1 VTWFVRCFD
10 VTFAAL
16 NHDGG
21 GQPFCKLRGPAFGI
35 VYIIMGVISCVLGVF
50 GAYKSI
56 ATWGKQQGWV
66 PGNPE
71 GVSMSRFRYA

>member
-1 VTWFVRCFD
+1 
-10 VTFAAL
+10 
-16 NHDGG
+16 
-21 GQPFCKLRGPAFGI
+21 